1 MICPMCATVVAP
13 SIWKLVGAFVTA
25 PLAIGGVVAALVW
38 RAHRR
43 AS

>member
-1 MICPMCATVVAP
+1 MCATVVAP